1 MTQNE
6 TITLYQAISE
16 IAEALRERDGDFIT
30 RIYGEIVGAKRLSY
44 SGDLN
49 KIQVDRGW
57 YSMNERDSLVEAL
70 KVVNQERADA
80 IQEMIE
86 HCSKQQQLIEQMTVH
101 VNDVI
106 KLINE
111 IRKLLN
117 T

>member
-1 MTQNE
+1 MTQND
-6 TITLYQAISE
+6 TITPYQAIAE

-44 SGDLN
+44 SRDFN
-49 KIQVDRGW
+49 KILVERGW
-57 YSMNERDSLVEAL
+57 YSMDDRDSLVESL

-80 IQEMIE
+80 IGEMIE

-106 KLINE
+106 KLVNE
-111 IRKLLN
+111 IRKLLI